1 MKKLLLIA
9 AAVVIAGATVSCKSE
24 QANKDTAKDS
34 TAAQTQ
40 DTAPAADQKFATK
53 KLKVEMGQKSRYELE
68 MDYPTSGNPKVVD
81 AIRLYLLKQCD
92 AKATDLND
100 PIEAIKTAAKAFI
113 AEGDKVQADFA
124 NEEHPMPPYSL
135 KMDID
140 LECSYPTFI
149 TYEGESY
156 VYTGGAHGMPME
168 MIATFDANTGKQL
181 TLDDIVLSKGKDK
194 LLKLIQKHV
203 LAKDE
208 YQSCTLSDF
217 NEFTLPAQ
225 APALKPDGVKFQ
237 YQAYEIACYAMG
249 MPDCTI
255 PYAEIQP
262 LLTDYAKQLIAGIQ
276 KKAK

>member
-9 AAVVIAGATVSCKSE
+9 AAVVIAGAASSCKSE
-24 QANKDTAKDS
+24 KSEKDTAQDS
-34 TAAQTQ
+34 TLTQTQ
-40 DTAPAADQKFATK
+40 ETVAAAGQDFATK

-68 MDYPTSGNPKVVD
+68 MDYPISGNPKVVD
-81 AIRLYLLKQCD
+81 AIRLYLLKQCNT
-92 AKATDLND
+92 KATDLND
-100 PIEAIKTAAKAFI
+100 PIEAIKASAKAFI
-113 AEGDKVQADFA
+113 AEGDQVQADFA
-124 NEEHPMPPYSL
+124 NEEYQMPPYTC
-135 KMDID
+135 KMEID
-140 LECSYPTFI
+140 LECHYPTFI

-181 TLDDIVLSKGKDK
+181 TLDDVILPNGKDK

-208 YQSCTLSDF
+208 YQSSTLSDF
-217 NEFTLPAQ
+217 DEFTLPAQ

-255 PYAEIQP
+255 PYAEIQS
-262 LLTDYAKQLIAGIQ
+262 LLTDYAKQLIAGIEKG
-276 KKAK
+276 KK